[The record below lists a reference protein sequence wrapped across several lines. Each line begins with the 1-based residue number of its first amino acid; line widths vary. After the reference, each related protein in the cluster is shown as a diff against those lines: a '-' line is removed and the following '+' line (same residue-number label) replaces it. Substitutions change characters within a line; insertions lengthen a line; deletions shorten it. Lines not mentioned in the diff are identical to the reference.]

1 MDTKLRPQEPMV
13 TIPIGMDCRKADPN
27 LEAWLRW
34 HKGASYMIQTDLMK
48 KINEEPDSK
57 EHRSR
62 DADNE

>member
-1 MDTKLRPQEPMV
+1 MDTKIRPQEPMV
-13 TIPIGMDCRKADPN
+13 TIPIGMDYRKTDLN

-57 EHRSR
+57 EQLSK
-62 DADNE
+62 DES